1 MRIKALIVL
10 AGVVIT
16 TGIAQADTSVKIGV
30 LNDQSGAYADLS
42 GMGSVVAAQMAA
54 EDFKKA
60 HKGIEVDV
68 IAADH
73 QNKADIAANTS
84 RQWIDQDNVDVIA
97 DVPNSAAAL
106 AVNAIV
112 REKNRIHLNSGAGTA
127 DLTGEACT
135 ANTVHWTYDTWALAH
150 GTAAALTKQGGNSWF
165 FLAADYTFGRAMER
179 DAKAVIKSLGGE
191 VLGSVFHPLSSG
203 DFSSFLL
210 QAQASGAKV
219 VGLANGGAD
228 LTNSIKQAAEFGL
241 VQGGQTLAGLVVFIS
256 DIHALGPEAAQ
267 GLVLTEAFYWDQNDA
282 TRTFSNRF
290 AERFGGKMP
299 TMVHAGVYSS
309 VMHYLKA
316 VEAVGSKDAAKVMA
330 KMKETPVEDPLF
342 GKGEV
347 RQDGRVIH
355 DMYLFRVKSPEQSK
369 GEWDLYETLATIPAD
384 EAFRPL
390 KDGGCPLVQ

>member
-135 ANTVHWTYDTWALAH
+135 ANTVHWTYDTKAE
-150 GTAAALTKQGGNSWF
+150 KSW
-165 FLAADYTFGRAMER
+165 LMGW
-179 DAKAVIKSLGGE
+179 
-191 VLGSVFHPLSSG
+191 SG
-203 DFSSFLL
+203 L
-210 QAQASGAKV
+210 
-219 VGLANGGAD
+219 
-228 LTNSIKQAAEFGL
+228 
-241 VQGGQTLAGLVVFIS
+241 
-256 DIHALGPEAAQ
+256 
-267 GLVLTEAFYWDQNDA
+267 
-282 TRTFSNRF
+282 
-290 AERFGGKMP
+290 
-299 TMVHAGVYSS
+299 
-309 VMHYLKA
+309 
-316 VEAVGSKDAAKVMA
+316 
-330 KMKETPVEDPLF
+330 
-342 GKGEV
+342 
-347 RQDGRVIH
+347 
-355 DMYLFRVKSPEQSK
+355 
-369 GEWDLYETLATIPAD
+369 
-384 EAFRPL
+384 
-390 KDGGCPLVQ
+390 

>member
-1 MRIKALIVL
+1 MQIKALIVL

-42 GMGSVVAAQMAA
+42 GIGSVVAAQMAA

-60 HKGIEVDV
+60 HKGIEVDI

-73 QNKADIAANTS
+73 QNKADIAANIS

-150 GTAAALTKQGGNSWF
+150 GTAAALTKQGGSSWF

-179 DAKAVIKSLGGE
+179 DAKAVIESLGGE
-191 VLGSVFHPLSSG
+191 VLGSVFHPLSSS

-369 GEWDLYETLATIPAD
+369 GDWDLYETLATIPAD

>member
-1 MRIKALIVL
+1 MGACSWHSRCLDQ
-10 AGVVIT
+10 
-16 TGIAQADTSVKIGV
+16 TGWK
-30 LNDQSGAYADLS
+30 L
-42 GMGSVVAAQMAA
+42 
-54 EDFKKA
+54 
-60 HKGIEVDV
+60 
-68 IAADH
+68 
-73 QNKADIAANTS
+73 
-84 RQWIDQDNVDVIA
+84 
-97 DVPNSAAAL
+97 
-106 AVNAIV
+106 
-112 REKNRIHLNSGAGTA
+112 
-127 DLTGEACT
+127 
-135 ANTVHWTYDTWALAH
+135 
-150 GTAAALTKQGGNSWF
+150 WF

-179 DAKAVIKSLGGE
+179 DAKAVIKSLDGE

>member
-1 MRIKALIVL
+1 VQIKALIVL
-10 AGVVIT
+10 AGVMIT
-16 TGIAQADTSVKIGV
+16 TGIAQAATSVKIGV

-42 GMGSVVAAQMAA
+42 GIGSVVAAQMAA

-60 HKGIEVDV
+60 HKGIEVDI

-73 QNKADIAANTS
+73 QNKADIAANIS

-112 REKNRIHLNSGAGTA
+112 REKNRIHLNSGAGSA

-150 GTAAALTKQGGNSWF
+150 GTAAALTKQGGSSWF

-179 DAKAVIKSLGGE
+179 DAKAVIDSLGGE
-191 VLGSVFHPLSSG
+191 VLGSVFHPLSSS

-256 DIHALGPEAAQ
+256 DIHALGPETAH

-290 AERFGGKMP
+290 AERYGGKMP

-355 DMYLFRVKSPEQSK
+355 DMYLFQVKSPEQSK

-390 KDGGCPLVQ
+390 KDGGCPLVK

>member
-1 MRIKALIVL
+1 VQIKALIVL

-42 GMGSVVAAQMAA
+42 GIGSVVAAQMAA

-60 HKGIEVDV
+60 HKGIEVDI

-73 QNKADIAANTS
+73 QNKADIAANIS

-112 REKNRIHLNSGAGTA
+112 REKNRIHLNSGAGSA

-150 GTAAALTKQGGNSWF
+150 GTAAALTKQGGSSWF

-179 DAKAVIKSLGGE
+179 DAKAVIDSLGGE
-191 VLGSVFHPLSSG
+191 VLGSVFHPLSSS

-241 VQGGQTLAGLVVFIS
+241 VEGGQTLAGLVVFIS
-256 DIHALGPEAAQ
+256 DIHALGPETAH

-290 AERFGGKMP
+290 AERYGGKMP

-390 KDGGCPLVQ
+390 KDGGCPLVK

>member
-1 MRIKALIVL
+1 MQIKALIVL

-42 GMGSVVAAQMAA
+42 GIGSVVAAQMAA

-60 HKGIEVDV
+60 HKGIEVD
-68 IAADH
+68 IISADH
-73 QNKADIAANTS
+73 QNKADIAANIS

-112 REKNRIHLNSGAGTA
+112 REKNRIHLNSGAGSA

-150 GTAAALTKQGGNSWF
+150 GTAAALTKQGGSSWF

-179 DAKAVIKSLGGE
+179 DAKAVIESLGGE
-191 VLGSVFHPLSSG
+191 VLGSVFHPLSSS

-256 DIHALGPEAAQ
+256 DIHALGPETAQ

-290 AERFGGKMP
+290 AERYGGKMP

-316 VEAVGSKDAAKVMA
+316 VEAVGSKDTAKVMA

-390 KDGGCPLVQ
+390 KDGGCPLVK

>member
-1 MRIKALIVL
+1 MQIKALIVL

-42 GMGSVVAAQMAA
+42 GIGSVVAAQMAA

-60 HKGIEVDV
+60 HKGIEVDI

-73 QNKADIAANTS
+73 QNKADIAANIS

-112 REKNRIHLNSGAGTA
+112 REKNRIHLNSGAGSA

-179 DAKAVIKSLGGE
+179 DAKAVIESLGGE
-191 VLGSVFHPLSSG
+191 VLGSVFHPLSSS

-256 DIHALGPEAAQ
+256 DIHALGPETAQ

-290 AERFGGKMP
+290 AERYGGKMP

-369 GEWDLYETLATIPAD
+369 GDWDLYETLATIPAD

>member
-1 MRIKALIVL
+1 MQIKALIVL

-179 DAKAVIKSLGGE
+179 DAKAVIESLGGE

-241 VQGGQTLAGLVVFIS
+241 VEGGQTLAGLVVFIS

-290 AERFGGKMP
+290 AERYGGKMP

>member
-1 MRIKALIVL
+1 
-10 AGVVIT
+10 
-16 TGIAQADTSVKIGV
+16 
-30 LNDQSGAYADLS
+30 
-42 GMGSVVAAQMAA
+42 
-54 EDFKKA
+54 
-60 HKGIEVDV
+60 
-68 IAADH
+68 
-73 QNKADIAANTS
+73 
-84 RQWIDQDNVDVIA
+84 
-97 DVPNSAAAL
+97 
-106 AVNAIV
+106 
-112 REKNRIHLNSGAGTA
+112 
-127 DLTGEACT
+127 
-135 ANTVHWTYDTWALAH
+135 
-150 GTAAALTKQGGNSWF
+150 
-165 FLAADYTFGRAMER
+165 
-179 DAKAVIKSLGGE
+179 LGGE

-290 AERFGGKMP
+290 AERHGGKMP

>member
-16 TGIAQADTSVKIGV
+16 TGVAQADTSVKIGV

-179 DAKAVIKSLGGE
+179 DAKAVIESLGGE

-369 GEWDLYETLATIPAD
+369 GDWDLYETLATIPAA

>member
-1 MRIKALIVL
+1 VQIKALIVL

-179 DAKAVIKSLGGE
+179 DAKAVIESLGGE

>member
-16 TGIAQADTSVKIGV
+16 TGVAQADTSVKIGV

-73 QNKADIAANTS
+73 QNKADIAANIS

-112 REKNRIHLNSGAGTA
+112 REKNRIHLNSGAGSA

-256 DIHALGPEAAQ
+256 DIHALGLETAQ

-369 GEWDLYETLATIPAD
+369 GDWDLYETLATIPAA

>member
-369 GEWDLYETLATIPAD
+369 GDWDLYETLATIPAD

>member
-73 QNKADIAANTS
+73 QNKADIATNTS

-179 DAKAVIKSLGGE
+179 DAKAVIESLGGE

>member
-1 MRIKALIVL
+1 
-10 AGVVIT
+10 
-16 TGIAQADTSVKIGV
+16 
-30 LNDQSGAYADLS
+30 
-42 GMGSVVAAQMAA
+42 VAAQMAA

-179 DAKAVIKSLGGE
+179 DAKAVIESLGGE

>member
-16 TGIAQADTSVKIGV
+16 TGVAQADTSVKIGV

-256 DIHALGPEAAQ
+256 DIHALGLEAAQ

-369 GEWDLYETLATIPAD
+369 GDWDLYETLATIPAA